1 MATQSKKEKNI
12 SESQIEDALVAN
24 LVFLSKILKLPPDIK
39 LITRQLRLK
48 SGEGRIDLLLSSG
61 KNLCLVEL
69 KVVGFSEDWLKQILS
84 YRDELV
90 NLQNAGELVAGDIL
104 SFLLL
109 IDAKGRDF
117 ELAKQSD
124 VELIVYD
131 PLDVLKDYFNNLSA
145 VAPFLKIK
153 PNDYGVF
160 NLGLIN
166 RALIRL
172 GAGETNQE
180 EIAIHTNLS
189 KQSIHNHL
197 KVAQEFGLVR
207 ERDKHY
213 FLTDIGDQYFQH
225 GNNDALVDQ
234 LSEKQIEILKQFVA
248 DDPFYSSTVFGVYSI
263 VESAF
268 LLSRNSYPL
277 ELSHLRDM
285 FKRVSG
291 KVNEW
296 QAEKSLS
303 TATYTFLNFA
313 IDLELLGKVGQ
324 QVVITPAGF
333 RFILMLQLHK
343 SIEMIESLSVKNST
357 KNENN

>member
-1 MATQSKKEKNI
+1 MRLKQHNNI
-12 SESQIEDALVAN
+12 SESQVEDALVTN
-24 LVFLSKILKLPPDIK
+24 LVFLAKVLNLPPDIK
-39 LITRQLRLK
+39 LISRQFKVK
-48 SGEGRIDLLLSSG
+48 SGEERIDLLLWSG

-69 KVVGFSEDWLKQILS
+69 KIVNFSEDWLKQILS

-90 NLQNAGELVAGDIL
+90 NLQNIGELVAGDIL
-104 SFLLL
+104 SFLLVT
-109 IDAKGRDF
+109 DAKSKDF
-117 ELAKQSD
+117 ESAKQNG

-131 PLDVLKDYFNNLSA
+131 PLDVLEDYFNNLSV

-166 RALIRL
+166 RALICL
-172 GAGETNQE
+172 AQGETKQE
-180 EIAIHTNLS
+180 RLSAETRLS

-197 KVAQEFGLVR
+197 KVAKEFGLVR
-207 ERDKHY
+207 ERDKNY
-213 FLTDIGDQYFQH
+213 FLTDIGDKYVQYCNKGVFM
-225 GNNDALVDQ
+225 DQ
-234 LSEKQIEILKQFVA
+234 LSEKQIQILKQFVA

-268 LLSRNSYPL
+268 LLSRNSYPI
-277 ELSHLRDM
+277 ELLDLRDM
-285 FKRVSG
+285 FKKVSG

-296 QAEKSLS
+296 QTEKSLS

-324 QVVITPAGF
+324 QIIITPAGF

-343 SIEMIESLSVKNST
+343 SIEMIESLSPTST
-357 KNENN
+357 RK

>member
-1 MATQSKKEKNI
+1 MAIQSKKEKNI
-12 SESQIEDALVAN
+12 SESQVEDALIAN

-39 LITRQLRLK
+39 LITRQLRIR
-48 SGEGRIDLLLSSG
+48 SGEERIDLLLSSG

-69 KVVGFSEDWLKQILS
+69 KVVAFSDDWLKQILS
-84 YRDELV
+84 YREELV
-90 NLQNAGELVAGDIL
+90 NLQKADELIAGDIL
-104 SFLLL
+104 SFLFVTE
-109 IDAKGRDF
+109 AKSGDF
-117 ELAKQSD
+117 ELAKQND
-124 VELIVYD
+124 VELVVYD

-160 NLGLIN
+160 SLGLIN

-172 GAGETNQE
+172 AAGETDQE
-180 EIAIHTNLS
+180 EIASQTNLS

-207 ERDKHY
+207 ERNKHY
-213 FLTDIGDQYFQH
+213 FLTDIGDQYVQC
-225 GNNDALVDQ
+225 GNRNALVEK

-277 ELSHLRDM
+277 ELPDLRDM
-285 FKRVSG
+285 FKKVSG

-343 SIEMIESLSVKNST
+343 SIEMIESLSTNK
-357 KNENN
+357 K

>member
-1 MATQSKKEKNI
+1 MVTQGKKEKNI
-12 SESQIEDALVAN
+12 SESQVEDAFVAN
-24 LVFLSKILKLPPDIK
+24 LVFLSKILNLPPDLK
-39 LITRQLRLK
+39 LIARQLRIK
-48 SGEGRIDLLLSSG
+48 SGEERIDLLLSSG

-69 KVVGFSEDWLKQILS
+69 KVVGFTEDWLKQILS
-84 YRDELV
+84 YRDELF
-90 NLQNAGELVAGDIL
+90 NLQNSGELVAGDVL
-104 SFLLL
+104 SFLLVTE
-109 IDAKGRDF
+109 AGTKDF

-124 VELIVYD
+124 VELVVYD

-160 NLGLIN
+160 SLGLIN

-172 GAGETNQE
+172 GTGETKQE
-180 EIAIHTNLS
+180 EIAVKTGLS
-189 KQSIHNHL
+189 KQSVHNHL
-197 KVAQEFGLVR
+197 KVAREFGLVR
-207 ERDKHY
+207 ERERNY
-213 FLTDIGDQYFQH
+213 FLTDIGDRYIQN
-225 GNNDALVDQ
+225 GNKNALVDK
-234 LSEKQIEILKQFVA
+234 LSEGQIEILKQFVA

-277 ELSHLRDM
+277 ELSNLRDM
-285 FKRVSG
+285 FKKVSG

-343 SIEMIESLSVKNST
+343 SIEMIESLSTSK
-357 KNENN
+357 K

>member
-12 SESQIEDALVAN
+12 SESQVEDALVAN
-24 LVFLSKILKLPPDIK
+24 LAFLSKILKLPPDIK

-48 SGEGRIDLLLSSG
+48 SGEERIDLLLSSG

-90 NLQNAGELVAGDIL
+90 NLQNAGELVAGDIF
-104 SFLLL
+104 SFLLVTE
-109 IDAKGRDF
+109 AKNKDF

-124 VELIVYD
+124 VELIIYY

-172 GAGETNQE
+172 GVGATTQE
-180 EIAIHTNLS
+180 KIAIQTNLS
-189 KQSIHNHL
+189 QQSIHNHL

-213 FLTDIGDQYFQH
+213 FLTDIGDQYVQWCN
-225 GNNDALVDQ
+225 GDVLVDK
-234 LSEKQIEILKQFVA
+234 LNEKQIEMLKQFIA

-277 ELSHLRDM
+277 ELSDLRDM

-296 QAEKSLS
+296 QAKKSLS

-333 RFILMLQLHK
+333 RLILMLQLHK
-343 SIEMIESLSVKNST
+343 SIEMIESLSINK
-357 KNENN
+357 K

>member
-1 MATQSKKEKNI
+1 MAIQVRKAKSI

-24 LVFLSKILKLPPDIK
+24 LIFLSKILQLPPDIK

-48 SGEGRIDLLLSSG
+48 SGEERIDLFLSSG

-69 KVVGFSEDWLKQILS
+69 KVVGFSKDWLKQILS

-90 NLQNAGELVAGDIL
+90 NMQSSGALVAGNIL
-104 SFLLL
+104 CFLLVTE
-109 IDAKGRDF
+109 AKSEDFKLARRDGIG
-117 ELAKQSD
+117 
-124 VELIVYD
+124 LIVYN
-131 PLDVLKDYFNNLSA
+131 PLDVLNDYFNNLSS

-166 RALIRL
+166 RALLRL
-172 GAGETNQE
+172 EIGETSQE
-180 EIAIHTNLS
+180 KIASQTDLS

-207 ERDKHY
+207 ERDKCY
-213 FLTDIGDQYFQH
+213 FLTDIGDQFVQSC
-225 GNNDALVDQ
+225 NRDALVDK
-234 LSEKQIEILKQFVA
+234 LSERQVEILKQFVA

-277 ELSHLRDM
+277 ELLDLREM

-313 IDLELLGKVGQ
+313 IDLELLGKVGS

-343 SIEMIESLSVKNST
+343 SIEMIESLSTNK
-357 KNENN
+357 